1 MKFLMK
7 LFDLYYEKGLTK
19 EEVERTWG
27 RESFSH
33 YLTVEA
39 YDPETNL
46 YLTCDGYVCG
56 IFECF
61 PKIMVGEESIQCF
74 IDLYAGTVLPQKSIV
89 QTILIGDTYVEP
101 LINKFVNLR
110 YSRGTEIDPTAK
122 VWLEDYSRFIL
133 ENKFKEISDVIEVP
147 TRNFRLFVV
156 YKIPCSPEEYK
167 SRPYYYSQIHRSVK
181 NSLESNYFFPIEILP
196 EQYIKLMYTLINPAY
211 DPNFR
216 EYYDPHLPIYNQIVE
231 GNNIIKIG
239 RDYIVLGDCYGKA
252 ITVKA
257 YPSSVAFTDTI
268 TFMGDIMKNKLQIH
282 TPFMLTANFIIPDEK
297 VLINLYKKIE
307 FLDRQKAASSL
318 SAKLLQR
325 QEEAA
330 WIMKNIE
337 EKKRLVQG
345 YLSWWIFSPDL
356 DSVNKCAQ
364 TIKSILNLRGYK
376 GQEELGSVN
385 LLLFSQ
391 ALPGNASE
399 EVIYKVVKRA
409 KTMFDFNAAN
419 LTPVTGDWKGTGTP
433 VVPFIS
439 RRGQIMFFNFFD
451 GSEGY
456 NACIAARTGSGK
468 SFLTNHIVSAYH
480 SLPDVSNIWIID
492 VGESYKAT
500 ALLKGGTYIDFS
512 EEADIQINPFTLTSE
527 ASFNEDFDI
536 ILKIVSK
543 MAKPTE
549 GVNDTE
555 KAILDFAIRNAFSKY
570 GKNTNVDRIV
580 EELNVIAAESTE
592 DIKKDTASLLATN
605 LYRWTTAGTYGKFVN
620 RGTNINVFN
629 KLTILELRHLKQKP
643 DLKTVMLMLIFYA
656 VIKVVMLDDDR
667 TKKKILIFDEAW
679 QFLDDLQTAKF
690 IEEAY
695 RTFRKHGACIISIT
709 QGIQDFYQN
718 PHTKAMFFQA
728 SYVLLLA
735 QKPENIQLLKKEE
748 HLVLSEYE
756 YQLLNS
762 LRTVKGVYS
771 EIFFITPVGRG
782 VGRLIVP
789 PLSYWQYTSDANDV
803 ALRTKMI
810 EQYGVEE
817 GLKKCVEYSRSKGET
832 N

>member
-1 MKFLMK
+1 MK
-7 LFDLYYEKGLTK
+7 LFDLHYEKGLTK
-19 EEVERTWG
+19 DDMERPWN
-27 RESFSH
+27 RESFSDYLMVESYDPDNQI
-33 YLTVEA
+33 YLTS
-39 YDPETNL
+39 DN
-46 YLTCDGYVCG
+46 YVCG

-61 PKIMVGEESIQCF
+61 PKIAVGEESLQCF
-74 IDLYAGTVLPQKSIV
+74 IDLYAGTMLPQKSII
-89 QTILIGDTYVEP
+89 QTILIGDTYIEP
-101 LINKFVNLR
+101 LIDKFIKLR
-110 YSRGTEIDPTAK
+110 YINNSTPDETAR
-122 VWLEDYSRFIL
+122 VWLEDYANFIRK
-133 ENKFKEISDVIEVP
+133 NKFCEISDIIEVP

-156 YKIPCSPEEYK
+156 YKVPCTPEEY
-167 SRPYYYSQIHRSVK
+167 RIRTQEFAYIHRSVK
-181 NSLESNYFFPIEILP
+181 TALESNYFFPNEIPP
-196 EQYIKLMYTLINPAY
+196 EQYIKLMYTLINPGY
-211 DPNFR
+211 DPTFK
-216 EYYDPHLPIYNQIVE
+216 EYYDPALPIYRQIVE
-231 GNNIIKIG
+231 GNNGIRIG
-239 RDYIVLGDCYGKA
+239 RDYIVLGNCYGKA
-252 ITVKA
+252 ITIKA
-257 YPSSVAFTDTI
+257 YPNAVAFTDTI

-282 TPFMLTANFIIPDEK
+282 TPFILTSNFIIPDEK
-297 VLINLYKKIE
+297 VLINMYKKIE

-330 WIMKNIE
+330 WVMKNVE
-337 EKKRLVQG
+337 EKKRLTQG
-345 YLSWWIFSPDL
+345 YLTWWIFSPEIEN
-356 DSVNKCAQ
+356 VNKCAQ
-364 TIKSILNLRGYK
+364 TIKSLLNLRGYK
-376 GQEELGSVN
+376 GQEEIGSVN
-385 LLLFSQ
+385 LLMFSQ
-391 ALPGNASE
+391 ALPGNANE
-399 EVIYKVVKRA
+399 EIIYKVVKRA
-409 KTMFDFNAAN
+409 KTMFDFNAAH
-419 LTPVTGDWKGTGTP
+419 LTPAVGDWKGTGTP
-433 VVPFIS
+433 IVPFIS

-500 ALLKGGTYIDFS
+500 ALLKKGTYIDFS

-527 ASFNEDFDI
+527 ESFNEDFDI
-536 ILKIVSK
+536 ILRIISK

-555 KAILDFAIRNAFSKY
+555 KAILDYAIRCAYSKY
-570 GKNTNVDRIV
+570 KHNTNIDRIV
-580 EELNVIAAESTE
+580 EELNYIASTNTE

-605 LYRWTTAGTYGKFVN
+605 LFRWTTSGTFGKFVN
-620 RGTNINVFN
+620 RGTNINIFN
-629 KLTILELRHLKQKP
+629 KLTVLELRHLKQKP

-656 VIKVVMLDDDR
+656 VIKAVMLDDDR

-718 PHTKAMFFQA
+718 QHTKAMFFQA

-756 YQLLNS
+756 YQMLNS

-771 EIFFITPVGRG
+771 EIFFITPLGRG
-782 VGRLIVP
+782 IGRLIVP
-789 PLSYWQYTSDANDV
+789 SLSYWQYTSDARDV

-810 EQYGVEE
+810 EKYGIEE
-817 GLKKCVEYSRSKGET
+817 GLKKCVEISEKGEVSEES
-832 N
+832 

>member
-1 MKFLMK
+1 MK
-7 LFDLYYEKGLTK
+7 LFDLYYEKGLSR
-19 EEVERTWG
+19 EEIERTWN

-33 YLTVEA
+33 YLTVES

-56 IFECF
+56 ILECF

-74 IDLYAGTVLPQKSIV
+74 IDLYAGTILPQKSIV
-89 QTILIGDTYVEP
+89 QTILIGDTYIEP
-101 LINKFVNLR
+101 LINRFVNLR
-110 YSRGTEIDPTAK
+110 YAKNTEIDPTAK
-122 VWLEDYSRFIL
+122 VWLEDYARFIL
-133 ENKFKEISDVIEVP
+133 ENKFKEISDIIEVP

-156 YKIPCSPEEYK
+156 FKIPCSPEEYRSK
-167 SRPYYYSQIHRSVK
+167 PYYYSQIHRSVK
-181 NSLESNYFFPIEILP
+181 NALESNYFFPIDVLP

-216 EYYDPHLPIYNQIVE
+216 EYYDPQLPIYKQIVE
-231 GNNIIKIG
+231 GNNAIKIG
-239 RDYIVLGDCYGKA
+239 RDYLVIGDCYAKA
-252 ITVKA
+252 ITIKA
-257 YPSSVAFTDTI
+257 YPNAVVFTDMI
-268 TFMGDIMKNKLQIH
+268 TFMGDVMKNKLQLH

-297 VLINLYKKIE
+297 VLVNLYKKIE

-318 SAKLLQR
+318 STKLLQR

-345 YLSWWIFSPDL
+345 YLTWWIFSPDL

-364 TIKSILNLRGYK
+364 TVKSLLNLRGYK

-391 ALPGNASE
+391 ALPGNANE

-439 RRGQIMFFNFFD
+439 RRGQVMFFNFFD

-527 ASFNEDFDI
+527 TSFNEDFDI
-536 ILKIVSK
+536 ILKIISK

-570 GKNTNVDRIV
+570 GKNTNIDRIV

-605 LYRWTTAGTYGKFVN
+605 LYRWTTTGTYGKFVN
-620 RGTNINVFN
+620 RGTNINIFN
-629 KLTILELRHLKQKP
+629 KLTVLELRHLKQKP

-667 TKKKILIFDEAW
+667 TKKKVLIFDEAW
-679 QFLDDLQTAKF
+679 QFLDDIQTAKF

-762 LRTVKGVYS
+762 LRTVKGAYS

-803 ALRTKMI
+803 ALRTRMI
-810 EQYGVEE
+810 EQYGIEE
-817 GLKKCVEYSRSKGET
+817 GLKKCVEYSRNKGEI